1 MNNGDAWLSVDSIT
15 GNPSVYSMEISKQ
28 IENAYQNFINNIGHS
43 DITIH
48 VNDNDILI
56 NFGTEY
62 NNKYIIFEL
71 KKGKKLGNL
80 FLPDI
85 VSINSV
91 ERIEFDN
98 YSSITD
104 KNIPVVHS
112 LYMIYEYEKWRT
124 VSNEEESEYIIYNA
138 IFPENI
144 INCNMIT
151 CTA

>member
-1 MNNGDAWLSVDSIT
+1 MNNKGVAWLSIDSIT
-15 GNPSVYSMEISKQ
+15 GNPRVYSMENSTQ
-28 IENAYQNFINNIGHS
+28 IENAFQNFINNIGPS
-43 DITIH
+43 ELTIQE
-48 VNDNDILI
+48 NDNETLI

-71 KKGKKLGNL
+71 KKGKKIGGL

-91 ERIEFDN
+91 ERIEFNN
-98 YSSITD
+98 YSSIAD
-104 KNIPVVHS
+104 NNIPITHS

-124 VSNEEESEYIIYNA
+124 VSSEEESEYIIFNA

-144 INCNMIT
+144 INCKMIS
-151 CTA
+151 CN